1 MPTYKNNTSA
11 DVSLEGNRAH
21 ANGGIITTKKI
32 YSATTISNKGLT
44 KTADVP
50 YFNPIIV
57 SATHTGNSLDTA
69 DQAIPTVDNDG
80 AILDNFLI
88 HVYCRAGA
96 VAVYLQ
102 VVTNTPPKLLKVGE
116 GWEFRIRDRMI
127 DNIHLIYS
135 ATSSEVQIDVELF

>member
-57 SATHTGNSLDTA
+57 SAVQTGNSADTD
-69 DQAIPTVDNDG
+69 DQAIPAVDNDG
-80 AILDNFLI
+80 AVLANFLVN
-88 HVYCRAGA
+88 VYCRAGA

-102 VVTNTPPKLLKVGE
+102 AAANTPPRLLKAGE
-116 GWEFRIRDRMI
+116 GWEFRIKDRMI

-135 ATSSEVQIDVELF
+135 AASSEVQIDVELF